1 MDLII
6 FSLALALFIE
16 LEVYYFISNFYGVK
30 EC

>member
-16 LEVYYFISNFYGVK
+16 MEVYYFLANFWRVQ
-30 EC
+30 

>member
-16 LEVYYFISNFYGVK
+16 MEIYYFLANFWRVQ
-30 EC
+30 

>member
-16 LEVYYFISNFYGVK
+16 MEVYYFLANFWGVK
-30 EC
+30 